1 VEVLWEPTD
10 QDVYLANIKVTSVDK
25 KGILA
30 DISAIMVQKDANI
43 IQADVKT
50 TMDHKGISHFTI
62 EVGNYK
68 QLQDIIGAIKKVKN
82 VMIVERI

>member
-1 VEVLWEPTD
+1 MEVQWEPTD

-43 IQADVKT
+43 IQADVTT
-50 TMDHKGISHFTI
+50 TMDQKGISHFTI
-62 EVGNYK
+62 EVENYR